1 MADQDNQRDLPIALR
16 RGKWQINEVNYK
28 EENFVKLPKSERIK
42 RETKLYPVTVQE
54 EKSEED
60 KAMVKI
66 HYVGYSSELDEWR
79 YEEELE
85 SLEEESTI
93 VSPYQ
98 PFSVYNALRVKIKFA
113 LNCGRKVSPYIKIN
127 MPFDLVQFNGGLK
140 TVGIPSKKVCNIQH
154 YKIRN
159 YQDLDPFLGS
169 YWHFRGLNINGD
181 YGYVQLDT
189 VNFCFRKSRSLV
201 EYFPPSS
208 DDQPPSKTF
217 TDTGHI
223 LSFSFVCKDG
233 IGSTFGK
240 DKKNFF

>member
-1 MADQDNQRDLPIALR
+1 MLLLCVYLCRVDLIRL
-16 RGKWQINEVNYK
+16 KKKI
-28 EENFVKLPKSERIK
+28 
-42 RETKLYPVTVQE
+42 
-54 EKSEED
+54 
-60 KAMVKI
+60 MVLCSI
-66 HYVGYSSELDEWR
+66 L
-79 YEEELE
+79 L
-85 SLEEESTI
+85 
-93 VSPYQ
+93 
-98 PFSVYNALRVKIKFA
+98 FKFFFHHDDSME
-113 LNCGRKVSPYIKIN
+113 GH
-127 MPFDLVQFNGGLK
+127 
-140 TVGIPSKKVCNIQH
+140 PSKKVCNIQH
-154 YKIRN
+154 YTIRN

-223 LSFSFVCKDG
+223 LSFSFVCKYG

-240 DKKNFF
+240 DKKNFLLKHYDT